1 MKNVKIKFNSF
12 KILVLN
18 LCFTGIIDFTFLL
31 QSSHN
36 PKCGFHKVLKYIQ
49 QHLPV
54 REWPV
59 VLKSLLLSHILLDEV
74 SRRVSVYD
82 FSLYNFG
89 ASYDTIRDAIRKKEK
104 ALFIQENEIIPSGQI
119 VTFELMQVLKVK
131 PTLENQ
137 EHRKKLIFAF
147 LKIVITGYPD

>member
-1 MKNVKIKFNSF
+1 M
-12 KILVLN
+12 
-18 LCFTGIIDFTFLL
+18 D
-31 QSSHN
+31 
-36 PKCGFHKVLKYIQ
+36 
-49 QHLPV
+49 
-54 REWPV
+54 
-59 VLKSLLLSHILLDEV
+59 HILLDEGSGV
-74 SRRVSVYD
+74 MVDFLPHSPFIFNLQEFHDALAYTTFLYITLVYCC
-82 FSLYNFG
+82 